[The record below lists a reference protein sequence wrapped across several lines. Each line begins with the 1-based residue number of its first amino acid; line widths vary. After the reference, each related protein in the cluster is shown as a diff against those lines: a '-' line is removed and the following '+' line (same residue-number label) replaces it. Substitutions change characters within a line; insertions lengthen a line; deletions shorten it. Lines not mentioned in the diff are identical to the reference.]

1 MKKISFF
8 TLALLLGLGVFAQD
22 QPVLRTEMT
31 VTPRFGIK
39 AGVNMPTLEI
49 DDDSQTNPLNTNMK
63 TSFNAGIFVN
73 IPLSTGALRFQPE
86 LVYNGQGSKVSTRV
100 GSSEQSFEYDFH
112 YLSLPLMFQLQSPG
126 GFYGE
131 VGPQLGYLLKGEQD
145 GPGSTEVDL
154 KDDLKKLDFSASA
167 GLGYLTRVGLGI
179 GARYNMGFS
188 NIYDADQPN
197 DEGKYKNR
205 VLSFSLYYHFGA
217 NK

>member
-1 MKKISFF
+1 MKKISLF
-8 TLALLLGLGVFAQD
+8 TLTVLIGLGVFAQD
-22 QPVLRTEMT
+22 QPVLRTEMA

-63 TSFNAGIFVN
+63 TSFNAGVFVN
-73 IPLSTGALRFQPE
+73 VPLGGNLRFQPE
-86 LVYNGQGSKVSTRV
+86 LVYNGQGSKVSTTV
-100 GSSEQSFEYDFH
+100 GASTQNFEYDFH
-112 YLSLPLMFQLQSPG
+112 YLSVPLMFQLQSPG
-126 GFYGE
+126 GFWGE
-131 VGPQLGYLLKGEQD
+131 LGPQIGFLLKGEQD

-154 KDDLKKLDFSASA
+154 KDDMKKTDFSASA
-167 GLGYLTRVGLGI
+167 GIGYLSRIGLGL

-188 NIYDADQPN
+188 NIYDADAPN